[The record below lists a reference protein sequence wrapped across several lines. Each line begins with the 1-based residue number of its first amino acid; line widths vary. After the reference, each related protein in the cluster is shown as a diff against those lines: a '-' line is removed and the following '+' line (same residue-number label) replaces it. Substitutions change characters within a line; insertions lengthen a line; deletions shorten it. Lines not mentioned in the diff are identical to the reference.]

1 MELDLFDIL
10 CEGLGLYKA
19 LWMSIYILGL
29 GIIATIFKLI
39 HFKRKDKD
47 VI

>member
-19 LWMSIYILGL
+19 LWMSIYIMGL
-29 GIIATIFKLI
+29 GIIATLFVLI
-39 HFKRKDKD
+39 HFNGKD
-47 VI
+47 